1 MISLFKVA
9 MSASAHNEVSKVLH
23 SGFITQGPQV
33 EKYEEALCKYFDNAY
48 ILSVNSATSG
58 LTLALRLLN
67 LPENSVVLTTPMTC
81 TATNWPILANRLK
94 LKWVDVNP
102 NTCNIDIEDLISK
115 LSESTK
121 AIMVVHWGGS
131 PINPEDLKR
140 VQKICLERYG
150 FEPAIIE
157 DCAHAFGAKYADKF
171 VGTFGNISV
180 FSTQA
185 IKHLTTVDGGFMIL
199 PNRELYERAKL
210 LRWFGIDRSKRTV
223 SGDLR
228 MEPDIPEWGY
238 KFHMND
244 VNATIGLANLP
255 LAIENLQKHRENALD
270 LREYLKTIKNITVM
284 EEHYQSSSAYW
295 ILTIRVKYK
304 NFFIKYMKERNI
316 TVSSVHSR
324 NDRHSCVKEFNIDPD
339 SLKGVKILDQ
349 EMICIPCGWWLN
361 KEDLIYMQTKFNEW
375 SNAVKFVN
383 VTSNNLNLYF
393 DLMILHNADLK
404 NLSEEERN
412 SRLTKIFAQGGT
424 ILMIIVDGICIA
436 SGKLLIE
443 QKFLDPLGHIED
455 VFVHPDYRHN
465 GFGRELTMKL
475 LELSEKLKCYKT
487 ILNCSTELVKFYEF
501 CDMKLEGSQMV
512 KRHNKFQ

>member
-1 MISLFKVA
+1 MIPLFKVA
-9 MSASAHNEVSKVLH
+9 MSANADKEVSKVLH

-33 EKYEEALCKYFDNAY
+33 EKYEEALCKYFEYPY

-58 LTLALRLLN
+58 LTLALRLLD
-67 LPENSVVLTTPMTC
+67 LPQDSIVLTTPMTC
-81 TATNWPILANRLK
+81 TATNWPILANGFK
-94 LKWVDVNP
+94 IKWVDVNP

-115 LSESTK
+115 LSENTK
-121 AIMVVHWGGS
+121 AIMVVHWGGY

-140 VQKICLERYG
+140 VQQICLEKYG

-185 IKHLTTVDGGFMIL
+185 IKHLTTVDGGFMML

-244 VNATIGLANLP
+244 VNATIGLANLS
-255 LAIENLQKHRENALD
+255 LAIENLQKHRENALE
-270 LREYLKTIKNITVM
+270 LREYLKTLKNIMVM
-284 EEHYQSSSAYW
+284 DEDPLASSAYW

-324 NDRHSCVKEFNIDPD
+324 NDRHTCVQEFNIDPD

-361 KEDLIYMQTKFNEW
+361 KEDLIYMKAKFSEW
-375 SNAVKFVN
+375 SNAIKFVN
-383 VTSNNLNLYF
+383 LTSSNLNLYF
-393 DLMILHNADLK
+393 DLMVLHNADLK
-404 NLSEEERN
+404 NLSDEDRN
-412 SRLTKIFAQGGT
+412 TKLAKIFSQGGT
-424 ILMIIVDGICIA
+424 ILMIILDGMCVA

-443 QKFLDPLGHIED
+443 QKFLDSLGHIED
-455 VFVHPDYRHN
+455 IFVHPNFRHN
-465 GFGRELTMKL
+465 GFGKEITLKL
-475 LELSEKLKCYKT
+475 LELSEKFKCYKT
-487 ILNCSTELVKFYEF
+487 ILNCSKELESFYIS
-501 CDMKLEGSQMV
+501 CGMKIEGTQMV
-512 KRHNKFQ
+512 RRYHNF